1 PWARSLRRPRL
12 RGAASAA
19 GASPSTRPNRRRTP
33 CASSCRSKHCRRS
46 TWTRSGSPS
55 CSCCSVSRRLPPPCA
70 ESSAP
75 SLPDPP
81 PPRRSLGPA
90 GMPRPLERERDR
102 GIRNGGVNVD
112 ARAPRMLDPPLGE
125 QDQRGSIEPPR
136 RVVEERKEHRRS
148 EAMERRQGAIA
159 VHLLGWYV
167 ARAIERQRGRV
178 TGSEQPSLGEEHERV
193 EIADE
198 RPPAIG
204 LQEVDRLIVVDAI
217 PRLEA
222 QVGVCEMGLMTH

>member
-1 PWARSLRRPRL
+1 
-12 RGAASAA
+12 
-19 GASPSTRPNRRRTP
+19 
-33 CASSCRSKHCRRS
+33 
-46 TWTRSGSPS
+46 
-55 CSCCSVSRRLPPPCA
+55 RRLPPPCA

-148 EAMERRQGAIA
+148 EAMEPRRGAIA
-159 VHLLGWYV
+159 IHLHGWYV
-167 ARAIERQRGRV
+167 ARATELQRGRV
-178 TGSEQPSLGEEHERV
+178 TGSDPPSLGAEQARGD
-193 EIADE
+193 IADE
-198 RPPAIG
+198 RPHAIR

-222 QVGVCEMGLMTH
+222 QVGVCEMGLMTHGDGPHARLQQRREPHAVPERRPILPRAHALAPGGVAEVAPRRRIAEDLADVAE